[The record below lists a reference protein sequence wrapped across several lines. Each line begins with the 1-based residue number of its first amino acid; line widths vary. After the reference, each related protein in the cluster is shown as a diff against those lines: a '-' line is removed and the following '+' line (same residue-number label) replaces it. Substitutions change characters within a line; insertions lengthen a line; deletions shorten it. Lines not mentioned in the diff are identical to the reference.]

1 MDVIDSGDSS
11 LQDAEMER
19 QLLQA
24 FLQEFETTTTEL
36 ERQLIELESNPQNA
50 DLTNAIFRS
59 FHNIKGS
66 SSLLGHKVLPDLMH
80 YAESLLNLVRQGSAS
95 VTESMI
101 TILLDV
107 LSSMKGLAANLGE
120 SGKEGDERYFDVL
133 DRLVKEMKSATKQ
146 EAAEGAGQK
155 ADSGKKD
162 KKSEKSDDEGLVKV
176 SKGLVEQIMLTVGN
190 FMTVENRFQFL
201 KNKYSEDF
209 DFVDNCTQL
218 SDQLQKMQQAVL
230 RMQLAS
236 VHTLF
241 TSLHRVVRATST
253 ETKKKV
259 NFETKGTDTLIDRK
273 ILDQLNEPLI
283 HMVRNAC
290 DHGIESAD
298 KREKANKPA
307 EGQVTLEAFYRGGE
321 VFVQLTDD
329 GGGMDPERLK
339 AKAIEKGLITD
350 AEARE
355 MSPQEAF
362 HIIFR
367 PGFSSAEKV
376 TNISGRGVGMDVV
389 RQAIDA
395 IGGQIDIES
404 NLGAGTTFTLR
415 LPMSLSIVECLEFL
429 VGGQKYAVQ
438 QVNVEEVFSAE
449 SQTVREGLHAVN
461 AQSQVLNIRNIP
473 VPVLPLGSVFHNP
486 STRST
491 SELQYILARHGETR
505 FCLAVDHIV
514 GPCSLVTQPLPAVYA
529 TQAPFSGVANRG
541 DGSLLFQLDLGKLAD
556 LVTARN
562 GEKRGARRAAGQGT
576 SSDLRRI
583 SQKIIVFEAH
593 ERLTLPVH
601 AANQIVT
608 ARASDLHE
616 VNGRSFFTLDGESI
630 PLLWVEETLIK
641 KPRIEL
647 PQYTIMVYA
656 IDGKTFGMS
665 LGHFKGI
672 HRMPAEFDD
681 TLQSEGVMG
690 SMVFE
695 NETFLMLDMHV
706 LTAKAFPHSI
716 RKVAD
721 VRTIRR
727 VLLAED
733 DPFFRGQIVSYL
745 KANDYQVVDFPD
757 GYEAKQALEDP
768 EFVKS
773 IDAIVSDI
781 EMPRMD
787 GIALLRHV
795 KNNDSTRHLP
805 VVMLS
810 AITTREVVTKV
821 LKIGANA
828 YVTKMHNSQVIQE
841 LKKIDAAK
849 GSQSNKM
856 TPTEYATDRIN
867 SQAGRSERIVT
878 FSLAGN
884 LFALPM
890 SRIKEVSKRS
900 KSARIGGF
908 PGWMHHV
915 TSFRGKFIP
924 VVQLRTLFQLAEPDT
939 VVSTEPG
946 TEESRTPGRQASSSS
961 AAPIGE
967 QIIME
972 VDGTHLC
979 IEVDGL
985 GEVLLLSQLKHGA
998 GLPGL
1003 SNFEKHISQFVDGVY
1018 KRGSDLIC
1026 LIQAKALET
1035 YCSQKIE
1042 ALPPEVRGQ
1051 IGSHPHQAA

>member
-1 MDVIDSGDSS
+1 MTEADMDVIDSGDSS
-11 LQDAEMER
+11 PQDADMER
-19 QLLQA
+19 ELLQA

-36 ERQLIELESNPQNA
+36 ERQIIELESSPQNA

-66 SSLLGHKVLPDLMH
+66 SSLLGHKILPDLMH
-80 YAESLLNLVRQGSAS
+80 YAESLLNLVRQGTAS
-95 VTESMI
+95 VTEGMI
-101 TILLDV
+101 TVLLDV
-107 LSSMKGLAANLGE
+107 LSAMKALAANLQE
-120 SGKEGDERYFDVL
+120 TGKEGEERYFSIL
-133 DRLVKEMKSATKQ
+133 DRLVKETISATKQ
-146 EAAEGAGQK
+146 ESADGAGPK
-155 ADSGKKD
+155 VEVAKKTNKGD
-162 KKSEKSDDEGLVKV
+162 KQDDEGLVKV

-190 FMTVENRFQFL
+190 FMTVENRFQYL

-230 RMQLAS
+230 RMQLSS

-241 TSLHRVVRATST
+241 TSLHRVVRTTST

-290 DHGIESAD
+290 DHGIESAE
-298 KREKANKPA
+298 KRAKANKPP

-329 GGGMDPERLK
+329 GQGMDPERLK
-339 AKAIEKGLITD
+339 TKAIEKGLITES
-350 AEARE
+350 EARE
-355 MSPQEAF
+355 MGPQEAF
-362 HIIFR
+362 QIIFR

-395 IGGQIDIES
+395 IGGQITIES
-404 NLGAGTTFTLR
+404 NLGSGTTFTLR
-415 LPMSLSIVECLEFL
+415 LPMSLSIVDCLEFL

-449 SQTVREGLHAVN
+449 SQTVREGLRQVN
-461 AQSQVLNIRNIP
+461 AQSQVLNIRNVP
-473 VPVLPLGSVFHNP
+473 VPILPLAHVFHNQGKKAAD
-486 STRST
+486 
-491 SELQYILARHGETR
+491 ELHYILARHGESR

-514 GPCSLVTQPLPAVYA
+514 GPCSLVTQPLPSVYS

-562 GEKRGARRAAGQGT
+562 GEKRSARRAPGQGT

-608 ARASDLHE
+608 ARAEELHE

-630 PLLWVEETLIK
+630 PLLWVEETLMK
-641 KPRIEL
+641 KPRIQL
-647 PQYTIMVYA
+647 PQYTIMVYT
-656 IDGKTFGMS
+656 IDSKTFGMS
-665 LGHFKGI
+665 LGLFKGI

-695 NETFLMLDMHV
+695 SETYLMLDMHV

-716 RKVAD
+716 RKIAET
-721 VRTIRR
+721 RSIRR

-733 DPFFRGQIVSYL
+733 DSFFRGQIVSYL

-787 GIALLRHV
+787 GIALLRHL
-795 KNNDSTRHLP
+795 KNNEATRHLP

-821 LKIGANA
+821 LKLGAHA

-841 LKKIDAAK
+841 LKKIDTSRSNL
-849 GSQSNKM
+849 SQKM
-856 TPTEYATDRIN
+856 TPTEYATDRDT
-867 SQAGRSERIVT
+867 SSALRSERIVT
-878 FSLAGN
+878 FSLADN

-890 SRIKEVSKRS
+890 NTIKEVSKRS

-908 PGWMHHV
+908 PEWMHHV

-924 VVQLRTLFQLAEPDT
+924 VVRLRTLFQLGGDEQPVATAERQP
-939 VVSTEPG
+939 STRHLREDNNQS
-946 TEESRTPGRQASSSS
+946 T
-961 AAPIGE
+961 GE

-972 VDGTHLC
+972 VDGTYLC

-998 GLPGL
+998 GLPSL
-1003 SNFEKHISQFVDGVY
+1003 SQFEKHISQFVDGVY
-1018 KRGSDLIC
+1018 KRDSDLIC
-1026 LIQAKALET
+1026 LVQAKALET
-1035 YCSQKIE
+1035 FCSQRIGE
-1042 ALPPEVRGQ
+1042 LPPDLRGQ
-1051 IGSHPHQAA
+1051 LAGHAA